1 MDDVR
6 KIKKVLGVL
15 IHLSEHRGRNIVL
28 GNLRKSK
35 FFQKKCEELK
45 NILTRNWNHIDDL
58 TEKFTEFQQSL
69 NNNRKDS

>member
-1 MDDVR
+1 MNDVR

-28 GNLRKSK
+28 GDLRKSK

>member
-15 IHLSEHRGRNIVL
+15 IHLSEHRGRNIAS
-28 GNLRKSK
+28 GDLRKSK

-45 NILTRNWNHIDDL
+45 NILAKNWNHIDDL

>member
-28 GNLRKSK
+28 GDLRKSK